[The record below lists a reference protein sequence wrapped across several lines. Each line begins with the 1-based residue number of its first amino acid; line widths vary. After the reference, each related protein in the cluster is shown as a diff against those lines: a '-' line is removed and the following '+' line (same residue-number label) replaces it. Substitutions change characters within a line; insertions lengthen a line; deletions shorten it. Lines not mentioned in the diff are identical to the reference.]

1 MELNKITAAL
11 LADYSQ
17 GRTIDTTVSV
27 GRPTMA
33 ASEELMDK
41 LRILLFPGFYRGED
55 YGSLETYVSLLVAEI
70 HFRLEAIL
78 LPLLP
83 DERDKCQGICLG
95 LLEDIPRIRALLQ
108 QDLQAFLSGDP
119 AATSEAEII
128 AAYPGY
134 YAITVHRIANSL
146 HRLGTPVL
154 PRLLAEIAHSHTGID
169 IHPGAQIG
177 PAFFI
182 DHGTGVVIGETT
194 VIGSGVKIYQGV
206 TLGAL
211 STRGGQILRG
221 KKRHPTIEDGVT
233 IYASASILGGDTVIG
248 AGATIGG
255 NAFVTRSVPAGATVI
270 GSQPNL

>member
-1 MELNKITAAL
+1 MELTKITAAL
-11 LADYSQ
+11 LADYSL
-17 GRTIDTTVSV
+17 GRTIDTTVSA

-83 DERDKCQGICLG
+83 DQRETCQNICLG
-95 LLEDIPRIRALLQ
+95 LLQDIPRIRSLLQ
-108 QDLQAFLSGDP
+108 QDLQAFLAGDP
-119 AATSEAEII
+119 AATTEAEII

-154 PRLLAEIAHSHTGID
+154 PRLLSEIAHSRTGID
-169 IHPGAQIG
+169 IHPGADIG

-211 STRGGQILRG
+211 STRGGQSLRG

-233 IYASASILGGDTVIG
+233 IYASASILGGETVIG

-255 NAFVTRSVPAGATVI
+255 NAFVTRSVPAGATVT

>member
-1 MELNKITAAL
+1 MELNKITAAI
-11 LADYSQ
+11 LADYSL
-17 GRTIDTTVSV
+17 GRTIDTTISV

-33 ASEELMDK
+33 ASEELLEK
-41 LRILLFPGFYRGED
+41 LRILLFPGFYRNDD

-83 DERDKCQGICLG
+83 KDRENCQRICLG
-95 LLEDIPRIRALLQ
+95 FLQDIPRIRGLLQ
-108 QDLQAFLSGDP
+108 QDLQAFLVGDP
-119 AATSEAEII
+119 AATTEAEII

-134 YAITVHRIANSL
+134 HAIIVHRLANSL

-154 PRLLAEIAHSHTGID
+154 PRLLAEIAHSRTGID
-169 IHPGAQIG
+169 IHPGADIG

-194 VIGSGVKIYQGV
+194 TIGQNVKIYQGV

-211 STRGGQILRG
+211 STRGGQNLRG

-255 NAFVTRSVPAGATVI
+255 NAFVTRSVPAGATVT
-270 GSQPNL
+270 GNQPNL